1 MSLEVRDA
9 PFVLGRQQ
17 DAAKLQFH
25 LSTCSQGYK
34 ACLHCRFAA
43 GYLGRLAKK
52 ASGLK
57 PPNRER
63 SWKHKCTFEL
73 GGDQVTWLVCLD
85 EPLQVGCYV
94 CHRAGVKSAF
104 GNLKVSITEEALQI
118 ANFQNH
124 AKYKGHVRALQ
135 KLAAVEPCGSLPPV
149 AEQVDGHVSGLPLNV
164 PRIDRWVSAVDLLV
178 ARAGYRQGTGRVEGG
193 SVGSALMAGGDG
205 SSKVMKQMLEC
216 LRSGLDLV
224 DLQRMK
230 KAVSASI
237 AIDKGHGHLVV
248 YGRIL
253 GPDGLHDFFLGL
265 GADAVPDSN
274 EPDPSR
280 AVLRSLEQ
288 VVKRA
293 CMVRVAARRTNSL
306 YESPED
312 YFDDSTYQH
321 FRKCVVSMVADG
333 AYTEQRA
340 LYEASPLAGELG
352 GSAQDCLFPCCK
364 LITRDRAHRWR
375 SVDRGFRG
383 SLPSTFQDFLSKLV
397 TGERSLARM
406 LETSEKFARAFQ
418 AKQAESD
425 APGFARVLRSFGYRE
440 QRFDSRKRP
449 LFRLFKMLMICIE
462 LLEDVATAGGPFD
475 ESDQAWATKLLED
488 FGGDAGFCRVVGAA
502 VAADALVIA
511 WPLAQVNDEARSDYS
526 LEGPAA
532 AKVLLELKLL
542 LADGGLFL
550 PEASATLTHS
560 VLSAVKERM
569 VWCGK
574 GTATCKMIPI
584 RWPRLDTPAR
594 CEPLRIAREFYKIF
608 EAFKLPQ
615 EANAFAAFNL
625 SEEISMANREKWIK
639 VLAERFNLDG
649 AQAWRSFFGNGES
662 TGLLLRA
669 KWHFLHGGQDAASKP
684 ASCHVPESAHQAECE
699 DIFESSFVCHMNSVQ
714 NPKRFVEDVSLKE
727 QPTWEATCAH
737 IVARRPR
744 FGLLENVMGLMQLGD
759 GYILYASG
767 GGNSDKLLNSLLER
781 LRGIEGYTVAASLAT
796 AFPLPADRNRCLIF
810 ISRDECHPAE
820 RNTCLEDCPQGELLK
835 AGAGQTALDDA
846 QDTADYFGYFSIALE
861 KAISNHRLPADAK
874 VCPREQRP
882 SSTHASLEQDTLGPC
897 TS

>member
-397 TGERSLARM
+397 TVERSLARM

-574 GTATCKMIPI
+574 GT
-584 RWPRLDTPAR
+584 
-594 CEPLRIAREFYKIF
+594 
-608 EAFKLPQ
+608 

-744 FGLLENVMGLMQLGD
+744 FGLLENVMGLM
-759 GYILYASG
+759 YASG

-796 AFPLPADRNRCLIF
+796 AFPLPAD
-810 ISRDECHPAE
+810 

>member
-1 MSLEVRDA
+1 
-9 PFVLGRQQ
+9 
-17 DAAKLQFH
+17 
-25 LSTCSQGYK
+25 GYK

-104 GNLKVSITEEALQI
+104 GNLKVSVTEEALQI

-280 AVLRSLEQ
+280 VVLRSLEQ

-511 WPLAQVNDEARSDYS
+511 WPLVQVNDEARSDYS

-574 GTATCKMIPI
+574 GT
-584 RWPRLDTPAR
+584 
-594 CEPLRIAREFYKIF
+594 
-608 EAFKLPQ
+608 

-744 FGLLENVMGLMQLGD
+744 FGLLENVMGLM
-759 GYILYASG
+759 YASG

-796 AFPLPADRNRCLIF
+796 AFPLPADRPVL
-810 ISRDECHPAE
+810 
-820 RNTCLEDCPQGELLK
+820 NTCLEDCPQGELLK